1 MKRTAMGCAVAA
13 FALVLAAGAPAG
25 AQDLQEKVAA
35 AKQAA
40 AQNQQALRAYTWIEK
55 TEVSL
60 KGEVKSTKIDSCRYG
75 PDGKVQKTPLSEPP
89 PKAEADTPRGP
100 KARAKAGVKSRVV
113 EKKTGEMRQ
122 EMEAA
127 VALMRRYLPPSPDK
141 IQAAMTAGR
150 ITMAPGAATTA
161 LTIADY
167 EKAGDSLV
175 LTLDPAGGGLKR
187 VDVDTWLDSPDEK
200 VTLGVDMQSLPD
212 GTSAAGTVVLA
223 IPASNVQ
230 VRITSNE
237 YQKLAP

>member
-1 MKRTAMGCAVAA
+1 MGCAVAA
-13 FALVLAAGAPAG
+13 VVLVLAAGSPAR
-25 AQDLQEKVAA
+25 AQDLPEKVAA
-35 AKQAA
+35 VKQAA
-40 AQNQQALRAYTWIEK
+40 EQNQQALRAYTWIEK

-60 KGEVKSTKIDSCRYG
+60 KGEVKSTKIESCRYG
-75 PDGKVQKTPLSEPP
+75 SDGKVLKTPLSEPQ
-89 PKAEADTPRGP
+89 PKAEADTRRGP
-100 KARAKAGVKSRVV
+100 KARAKAGMKDRVV
-113 EKKTGEMRQ
+113 EKKTGEMKQ

-127 VALMRRYLPPSPDK
+127 VALVRQYLPPSSDK
-141 IQAAMTAGR
+141 IQAAMAAGR
-150 ITMAPGAATTA
+150 ITTVPGAATTA

-175 LTLDPAGGGLKR
+175 LTLDPAARGLKR

-223 IPASNVQ
+223 IPASKIQ
-230 VRITSNE
+230 VRITNSD